1 MWLRTTLVRFADGT
15 WELEEFCQ
23 SISGLS
29 SRVIPFQTAK
39 QVVKVITLAH
49 DAMVPPE
56 ALGFS
61 VHDDVVMPAN
71 FPLRPS
77 SQSQSSSASAPSA
90 AAPVR
95 PNVEPPDELPAA
107 AEEAELPVAER
118 PDVDYKSVMV
128 DGVKLDSNT
137 PLRTLRGAC
146 ESLGLSKTGGKATCL
161 ERLWKHLESQ
171 ELIAAH
177 SAHRD
182 LRGDV
187 SRPVIMDSHSLQN
200 QVTLR
205 RQSTISRTIPLPSG
219 VSFVLQID
227 HSKMVILNNI
237 TLKLHIAVFLLIL
250 VMQVEGM
257 MMTSCA
263 LYLFMTGVQGLCM
276 WYQRHKR
283 EADTSTICALNFVV
297 SLFGVAMIQ

>member
-23 SISGLS
+23 SISDLS

-39 QVVKVITLAH
+39 PVVEVITLAR

-95 PNVEPPDELPAA
+95 PNVEPPDELPAVA
-107 AEEAELPVAER
+107 GEAELPVAER
-118 PDVDYKSVMV
+118 PGVDYKSVMV

-146 ESLGLSKTGGKATCL
+146 ERQTGGKATCL

-219 VSFVLQID
+219 VNFVLQID
-227 HSKMVILNNI
+227 HNKIVILNNI

-263 LYLFMTGVQGLCM
+263 LYLIMTGVQGLCT